1 MLTKKKYKINS
12 TTVKNRVDEGLK
24 LTVLKQ
30 GIKSKKVLSTCIF
43 TTSDSYKESEKYL
56 KNLSKFLK
64 QKDVLRGF
72 ETRIYTDKS
81 ISDKVYEIVKR
92 DKHITLILFEYEPLI
107 DKRTNGHIGMFGS
120 LIRFLP
126 LFEKGLDA
134 VYISDIDVPDSYLD
148 PYLFEKMRKTKS
160 VFSFRTYVCYDLKV
174 YGRPYTI
181 LAGTMGS
188 LITFP
193 IKIFNDYLQLVSKPN
208 KWLSTYIQK
217 LNKANE
223 KTNKP
228 HSKIPYGIDE
238 IFCNFILYDYLI
250 KKNITTFIFKD
261 YEYAQKL
268 LKEHRTKEDKSTIE
282 AYYRNKNITNFNK
295 LKEILIKKLPLIY
308 DEYPCLKFM
317 YENIELFKDSFVV
330 ELVRKGK
337 ELDL

>member
-1 MLTKKKYKINS
+1 MLTRKKNKIHS
-12 TTVKNRVDEGLK
+12 TTIKNRVDEKLK
-24 LTVLKQ
+24 LTILKQ

-43 TTSDSYKESEKYL
+43 TTSDSYKDSEKYL

-64 QKDVLRGF
+64 QKNVLKGF

-81 ISDKVYEIVKR
+81 ISDKLYEIVKD
-92 DKHITLILFEYEPLI
+92 DKYITLILFEYEPLI
-107 DKRTNGHIGMFGS
+107 DKTTNGHIGMFGS

-148 PYLFEKMRKTKS
+148 SHLFEKMRKTKAS
-160 VFSFRTYVCYDLKV
+160 FSFRTYVCYDLKV
-174 YGRPYTI
+174 YGRSYTI

-188 LITFP
+188 LTTFP
-193 IKIFNDYLQLVSKPN
+193 IKIFNDYLHLVSKPN
-208 KWLSTYIQK
+208 KWLSSYIQK

-250 KKNITTFIFKD
+250 KKNITTFILKD

-268 LKEHRTKEDKSTIE
+268 LKEHRTEEDKLIID

-295 LKEILIKKLPLIY
+295 LKELLIKKLPLIF

-317 YENIELFKDSFVV
+317 YENMDIFKSSFVI
-330 ELVRKGK
+330 EMMKKGK
-337 ELDL
+337 ELDE